1 MNIKSLLLGSAAAF
15 VAVSGARAADA
26 VVIAEPEPMEY
37 VRICDTY
44 GVGFYYIP
52 GTETC
57 LKVSGYIRYD
67 IGVGGFGLTDVIDK
81 DEFFDDFFE
90 DERGDYGTNDTYDK
104 RARFQL
110 RVDSRTETELGTL
123 RTYAAVNFQWDSGST
138 GGYDDPE
145 FFDPENN
152 GFTFSEANFGVEHAY
167 LELGGFRA
175 GKTDS
180 LFSTFTGYAGG
191 VIHDDII
198 GYGPF
203 DTHQLAYTFTGGNG
217 FSAAVALEMGAGNQI
232 TPFDQN
238 DFYGSPAGDLY
249 TLDSYVPHV
258 VGGVGWTGGWG
269 GVSVVAGYDSV
280 WEEGAVKGRVDFNAG
295 DAWSFFVMAAWASVD
310 DDFFDDDDEAGPFIG
325 FDLDDGP
332 NFYAPWGGEWALWAG
347 TTWTFSEQA
356 KFNFQVSYDE
366 WEDLAVVANVQYEL
380 VPGFTITPEIAYID
394 NLNSDFEDFYGESVV
409 DENWAASLRLQA
421 NFGG

>member
-67 IGVGGFGLTDVIDK
+67 IGVGAWGLTDVIDK
-81 DEFFDDFFE
+81 NEFWNGEDFD
-90 DERGDYGTNDTYDK
+90 TNDTYDK

-123 RTYAAVNFQWDSGST
+123 RTYAAVNFQWDTSAT
-138 GGYDDPE
+138 GDFDDNGTTPGLGIA
-145 FFDPENN
+145 DG
-152 GFTFSEANFGVEHAY
+152 GFTYSGANWGIEHAY
-167 LELGGFRA
+167 IELGGFRI

-203 DTHQLAYTFTGGNG
+203 DTHQIAYTFTGGNG
-217 FSAAVALEMGAGNQI
+217 FTAAVALEEGAGSQI

-238 DFYGSPAGDLY
+238 NFYTGTGILGDAY
-249 TLDSYVPHV
+249 TLDSYVPHI
-258 VGGVGWTGGWG
+258 VGGVGYTGGWG
-269 GVSVVAGYDSV
+269 GVSLVAAYDAV
-280 WEEGAVKGRVDFNAG
+280 WEEGAIKGRVDFNAS
-295 DAWSFFVMAAWASVD
+295 DALSLFVMAAWASVD
-310 DDFFDDDDEAGPFIG
+310 DDFLDPITGG
-325 FDLDDGP
+325 FDLDDSP
-332 NFYAPWGGEWALWAG
+332 NFYAPWGGDWAVWAG
-347 TTWTFSEQA
+347 ATWVFNEKA
-356 KFNFQVSYDE
+356 KFNFQVSYDD
-366 WEDLAVVANVQYEL
+366 WEDLAVVANVAYEL

-394 NLNSDFEDFYGESVV
+394 NLDDDFEDFVGDEVV
-409 DENWAASLRLQA
+409 DENWAAFLRLQA